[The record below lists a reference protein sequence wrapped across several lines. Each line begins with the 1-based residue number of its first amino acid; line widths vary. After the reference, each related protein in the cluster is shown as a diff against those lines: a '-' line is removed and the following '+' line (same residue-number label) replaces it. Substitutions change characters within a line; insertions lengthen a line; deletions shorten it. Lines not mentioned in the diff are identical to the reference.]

1 MRGAILRA
9 ISRSDAFVLSCYLNA
24 LISGSHVA
32 LISGSYAL
40 MSSGF
45 RASRAWTSQDPLNYI
60 FAAVRSGG
68 MRRALEENR
77 KIFARSEDEELEI
90 ATIDR
95 TSGRGIMRHS
105 KSNPVSGKIAS
116 REPARAIRSAF

>member
-1 MRGAILRA
+1 M
-9 ISRSDAFVLSCYLNA
+9 
-24 LISGSHVA
+24 
-32 LISGSYAL
+32 ISGSYAL

-77 KIFARSEDEELEI
+77 KRFARSEDEEFEI

-95 TSGRGIMRHS
+95 TSGRGVMRHS
-105 KSNPVSGKIAS
+105 KSNPVEIVSGKIAS
-116 REPARAIRSAF
+116 RDPARAIRCAI